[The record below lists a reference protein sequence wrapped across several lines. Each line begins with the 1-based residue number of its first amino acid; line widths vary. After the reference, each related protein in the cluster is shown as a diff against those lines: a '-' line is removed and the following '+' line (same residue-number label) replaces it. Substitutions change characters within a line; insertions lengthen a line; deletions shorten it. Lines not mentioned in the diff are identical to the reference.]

1 MQDDDGHEEDVRD
14 IEKACDEDAAQDR
27 VSVYQSDVE
36 VDDVDLLSGEQ
47 KSG

>member
-1 MQDDDGHEEDVRD
+1 MQDDDGHEEEVRD
-14 IEKACDEDAAQDR
+14 IEKACDEDAAQER

-36 VDDVDLLSGEQ
+36 VDVDLLSGEQ